1 MIRRR
6 ATLITLVTILPLIS
20 GSLGSG
26 SAQSGSPPSTSQTE
40 SGASLTG
47 MVMQLE
53 VRRVPLDVVVT
64 DRDGNPVRGL
74 MKNDFIVKEDGKRQR
89 ILSFDYEDGS
99 LPSYVPP
106 KLPALPANT
115 FVNVPTEPER
125 GPLYVLYFDMLN
137 TSRDVQMA
145 FHEQLLNFVD
155 SAERGARFAVFA
167 NTTRLRLIQGFT
179 SDRARI
185 HAALLSQGPGP
196 HLPKVFLG
204 GPDKFGSG
212 EYGAGETGP
221 ALWNL
226 TLIANYLKG
235 LPGRKNVIWLAS
247 GFPIPTGPSLSAA
260 TNPLLLQSDAV
271 KHTYDEL
278 LKGQI
283 ALYPVD
289 LKGVVVGHSS
299 IATSASYQDE
309 DDIAQSTGGHAYH
322 GDNGIRFLMDEAVTH
337 GSSFYSLS
345 YAPSNLKYDGS
356 ERHIEVTL
364 ARKGDYKLSYRR
376 FYYGV
381 PEPAGPPPSKT
392 ADTLFASIE
401 HGAPMMHDLLFSVHL
416 AADGAPRM
424 ATAEEMQQL
433 IGSPAFFRTR
443 SRNGSQKPL
452 PPVPLQKY
460 RIQYGVFDSLL
471 KATAHR
477 KGAPALLEFAVAAY
491 DVNGSLLNGMLNDGV
506 ASPEPGKNGSFE
518 RLFHAEQEL
527 EVPPGAAYLRMVVRD
542 MLNDQTGA
550 LEVPLPLK
558 SEIATEASRSAPHP

>member
-1 MIRRR
+1 
-6 ATLITLVTILPLIS
+6 
-20 GSLGSG
+20 
-26 SAQSGSPPSTSQTE
+26 
-40 SGASLTG
+40 
-47 MVMQLE
+47 MQLE

-74 MKNDFIVKEDGKRQR
+74 MKNDFIVKEEGKRQR
-89 ILSFDYEDGS
+89 ILSFEYEDGS

-106 KLPALPANT
+106 KLPPLPANT

-145 FHEQLLNFVD
+145 FHEQLLDFVD
-155 SAERGARFAVFA
+155 SAKPGARFAVFA

-185 HAALLSQGPGP
+185 HDAILSQGPGP

-204 GPDKFGSG
+204 GPDEFVPG

-247 GFPIPTGPSLSAA
+247 RFPIPTGPSLSAA
-260 TNPLLLQSDAV
+260 TNPILLQSDAV

-278 LKGQI
+278 LKSQI

-289 LKGVVVGHSS
+289 LKGVVAGL
-299 IATSASYQDE
+299 ATISMYQDE
-309 DDIAQSTGGHAYH
+309 DDIAQSTGGRAYH

-392 ADTLFASIE
+392 ADTLYASIE
-401 HGAPMMHDLLFSVHL
+401 HGAPMMHDLLFSAHL
-416 AADGAPRM
+416 AAEGAPRM
-424 ATAEEMQQL
+424 ATAGEMRSL
-433 IGSPAFFRTR
+433 EDSPAYFRTR
-443 SRNGSQKPL
+443 QKTGGQKAL
-452 PPVPLQKY
+452 SPVKLQGY
-460 RIQYGVFDSLL
+460 RIQYGIFDSQL
-471 KATAHR
+471 KMTAKR
-477 KGAPALLEFAVAAY
+477 KSAPPILEFVVAAY
-491 DVNGSLLNGMLNDGV
+491 DAEGRLLNSVLNDGV
-506 ASPEPGKNGSFE
+506 ASPEPNANGSFGV
-518 RLFHAEQEL
+518 LFHAEQML
-527 EVPPGAAYLRMVVRD
+527 EVPSGAAFLRMVIRD
-542 MLNDQTGA
+542 TLTDRTGA
-550 LEVPLPLK
+550 MELPLPLK
-558 SEIATEASRSAPHP
+558 PETAPRVANAVN